1 MIVPSASVSRVSA
14 GMYFPV
20 QVLVAVL
27 LARSFSPMVAGL
39 VVATFVAY
47 VSWTTLMTQ
56 VSSALQANV
65 LSHVPGTSSFSSRP
79 IGTGVHV

>member
-1 MIVPSASVSRVSA
+1 M
-14 GMYFPV
+14 
-20 QVLVAVL
+20 AVV

-56 VSSALQANV
+56 VDPVHSLLLAQLRSACAWDMTQEQSL
-65 LSHVPGTSSFSSRP
+65 
-79 IGTGVHV
+79 

>member
-1 MIVPSASVSRVSA
+1 MTILQL
-14 GMYFPV
+14 

-27 LARSFSPMVAGL
+27 LARTFSPLVAAL

-56 VSSALQANV
+56 VWPAVYAQVSGKRSSNV
-65 LSHVPGTSSFSSRP
+65 ADMRLPRVAATL
-79 IGTGVHV
+79 

>member
-1 MIVPSASVSRVSA
+1 M
-14 GMYFPV
+14 
-20 QVLVAVL
+20 AVV

-56 VSSALQANV
+56 VHPLDSLLLAQLRSTSACYTTHEQC
-65 LSHVPGTSSFSSRP
+65 FD
-79 IGTGVHV
+79 

>member
-1 MIVPSASVSRVSA
+1 M
-14 GMYFPV
+14 
-20 QVLVAVL
+20 AVV

-56 VSSALQANV
+56 VDPRELLPRKPLHSASAWGMPHKQNSDQQCCA
-65 LSHVPGTSSFSSRP
+65 
-79 IGTGVHV
+79 